1 MRQFVSTVYRLET
14 KKCID
19 RHDLYNLHTFYIFY
33 DWRVHIYLHISGRA
47 RGLEVF
53 AKPPAFEDEFIHA
66 NFSRKNNA
74 KDF

>member
-1 MRQFVSTVYRLET
+1 MINTICIHIVSLESA
-14 KKCID
+14 
-19 RHDLYNLHTFYIFY
+19 
-33 DWRVHIYLHISGRA
+33 IYLHISGRA

-66 NFSRKNNA
+66 NFGRKNNA